1 VAQRSTA
8 VRATIGVSGSAVP
21 VSGVTGRL
29 HVFVDG
35 SEITPVAGVT
45 PINAPFTAPL
55 SPQRANENDTLNFEL
70 MAPTGITASMNVR
83 FHVDVTPVPGEMNTL
98 NNSGEV
104 TLTVVNRMT
113 PLLYFTRIN
122 YTPSGLGLPA
132 DAFIQVGAGNAFV
145 RGI

>member
-1 VAQRSTA
+1 MKTSRNYVKHWAGLTLALLLLASWIAFPGYSSGRTAVSAFAVDLTVNNIEVTQAIQTTTNTIQLVAQRSTA

-55 SPQRANENDTLNFEL
+55 SPQRANENDTL
-70 MAPTGITASMNVR
+70 
-83 FHVDVTPVPGEMNTL
+83 
-98 NNSGEV
+98 
-104 TLTVVNRMT
+104 
-113 PLLYFTRIN
+113 
-122 YTPSGLGLPA
+122 
-132 DAFIQVGAGNAFV
+132 
-145 RGI
+145 